1 MYNLYI
7 DVDLIFIFQNV
18 GIHFYIWNC
27 VNNEE
32 EELNDENMIKTI
44 RYLNVVGIIALY
56 TKASYFL
63 SLIDEIAPLIDI
75 IK

>member
-1 MYNLYI
+1 MSNLYI
-7 DVDLIFIFQNV
+7 LVDLIFIFQNV

-27 VNNEE
+27 GSNEE
-32 EELNDENMIKTI
+32 DDENFIKNI
-44 RYLNVVGIIALY
+44 RYLNVAGIIALY
-56 TKASYFL
+56 TKVSYFL